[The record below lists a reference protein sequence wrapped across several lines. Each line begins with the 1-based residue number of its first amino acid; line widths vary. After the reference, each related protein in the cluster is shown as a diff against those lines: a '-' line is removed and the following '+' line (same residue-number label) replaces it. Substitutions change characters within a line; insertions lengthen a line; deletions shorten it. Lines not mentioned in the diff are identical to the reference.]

1 MKIPVALTTIDVHNR
16 DFVRSLVLKRCPS
29 STPPAVSLRKF
40 HSLPFTPL
48 RFHPPHLQILV
59 ALITIDVHN
68 RDIVESLVLKRCTS
82 KSDFTWQ
89 MQLRY
94 EYDQEAESV
103 VVRQVQAR

>member
-1 MKIPVALTTIDVHNR
+1 MCTTATSSSRSSLSAALLQNPTAD
-16 DFVRSLVLKRCPS
+16 SLEV
-29 STPPAVSLRKF
+29 T
-40 HSLPFTPL
+40 
-48 RFHPPHLQILV
+48 PPHLIPPFIPISQILV

>member
-1 MKIPVALTTIDVHNR
+1 MSKSYL
-16 DFVRSLVLKRCPS
+16 LPS
-29 STPPAVSLRKF
+29 PYLLPP
-40 HSLPFTPL
+40 
-48 RFHPPHLQILV
+48 PPTLQILV

-68 RDIVESLVLKRCTS
+68 RDIVESLLLKRCTS

>member
-1 MKIPVALTTIDVHNR
+1 MGAWP
-16 DFVRSLVLKRCPS
+16 SCSCP
-29 STPPAVSLRKF
+29 PPPLNPSCCF
-40 HSLPFTPL
+40 QTESQQLPFTPL
-48 RFHPPHLQILV
+48 YPPHTTLPPTHLQILV